1 MGKAHK
7 MGKARCASMHQ
18 GRRGECLQIPGL
30 EEKDLNPSLQGDP
43 AIPHSSQPVCPHS
56 QTKAVS
62 WTAAARNLLA
72 YL

>member
-1 MGKAHK
+1 MGKASK

-18 GRRGECLQIPGL
+18 GRRGAGLQTPGP
-30 EEKDLNPSLQGDP
+30 EEKDLNPSHQGDP
-43 AIPHSSQPVCPHS
+43 AIPHSSKPVCPHS
-56 QTKAVS
+56 QTNAVN